1 MHIVMCIMFIFV
13 IILQDEKCRYIQAYI
28 SDILYSLIFINLIVL
43 HESAIKDGLNIKTC
57 LKLVSPVQLSAN
69 VQ

>member
-1 MHIVMCIMFIFV
+1 MKNVD
-13 IILQDEKCRYIQAYI
+13 LQAYI

-43 HESAIKDGLNIKTC
+43 HESAIKDELNIKTC

-69 VQ
+69 VQWT